1 MGYLTR
7 RTEPYV
13 DDKRISLGAFSGFL
27 AILAPFMGYL
37 LAYGWRSGEAQFYG
51 IKQDLVGVSVED
63 GLRFALPL
71 ALILVCMVVVT
82 SVDLDKRKE
91 TGEVSKKRKAVFLIG
106 LVGFLVAAVVSV
118 VFSNSGQG
126 FLSSM
131 TLAIGMVFVVALF
144 ASLLPSVLSQKSS
157 IIAFIVIAASYF
169 AEIFVNVPT
178 VIAIV
183 VAVLAF
189 TLLFYLGFEGMLS
202 AKRATTPIKNN
213 LVMPYFVLGV
223 AILGAA
229 FMVAAITGFNAAG
242 YQQHVVLGSGEVV
255 LTTYNGDRSIVG
267 TVNEQ
272 GGIEAYRVVNLSD
285 EPQTWTVE
293 KLVLKAKPL
302 F

>member
-91 TGEVSKKRKAVFLIG
+91 VGEVSKKRKALFLVG
-106 LVGFLVAAVVSV
+106 LVGFFVAAAVSI
-118 VFSNSGQG
+118 VFAYFGKG
-126 FLSSM
+126 LLSSM
-131 TLAIGMVFVVALF
+131 VLVGGMVLAMVMF
-144 ASLLPSVLSQKSS
+144 ASLVPSLLSRKSS
-157 IIAFIVIAASYF
+157 IIAFIVIAASYIT
-169 AEIFVNVPT
+169 EIFVNVPS

-183 VAVLAF
+183 VTVLAF
-189 TLLFYLGFEGMLS
+189 TLLVYLGFEGMLS
-202 AKRATTPIKNN
+202 AKRAITPIKNS
-213 LVMPYFVLGV
+213 LVMPCCVFGAVLLGV
-223 AILGAA
+223 AFTLA
-229 FMVAAITGFNAAG
+229 VITGFNAAQ
-242 YQQHVVLGSGEVV
+242 YQQHVVLHSGEVV

-267 TVNEQ
+267 TVDEQ
-272 GGIEAYRVVNLSD
+272 GNIEAYRVVNLSN
-285 EPQTWTVE
+285 EPQTWTVK
-293 KLVLKAKPL
+293 KLALKGKPL